1 MIVVRKYERIWMITA
16 DAKLASDYRVE
27 NKHGFEYDTA
37 TD

>member
-1 MIVVRKYERIWMITA
+1 MITA